1 MYCLAIGVVHD
12 VHRSPHARS
21 GSMSHSEAPPLLN
34 GCGEERMT
42 LGHHVH
48 HTQAF
53 GKDHA
58 TSPLLGGFV
67 APDASFRVLEWLNR
81 LHQRR

>member
-1 MYCLAIGVVHD
+1 MFHG
-12 VHRSPHARS
+12 
-21 GSMSHSEAPPLLN
+21 EAPPLLN

-42 LGHHVH
+42 LGHHVLD
-48 HTQAF
+48 TQAF
-53 GKDHA
+53 GEDHA

-67 APDASFRVLEWLNR
+67 APDASLRVLERFDR